1 MRILIVEDD
10 MLLGECLRDFLLDLS
25 HEKVQVCM
33 TAEAAQSAIR
43 EESFDCVFLDL
54 RLPDIDGLELLDRIR
69 IINPVLPVVMMSGYP
84 TTENAIEAM
93 RKGACDFLAKPF
105 NFKDLALTVER
116 VARERRLLLEN
127 LSLQLES
134 RARRHVEQLN
144 QELQEKVQEQA
155 KLFDIFKEIESIR
168 SSESLYHRIVSLASR
183 LTAAEKAGFFIL
195 SGETNTLMLI
205 SDHGFSEQQQTERIY
220 RLQND
225 LMESLRRPDLSH
237 VLMDAEMLQ
246 SEGQFKEL
254 LDHGGTLACW
264 PFRIRGQLFG
274 FLITCYN
281 GKSQLLSESDAN
293 LLDMLVKKAVLT
305 IENMALYENLVS
317 NFYGILKSL
326 VNALEAKDPYTR
338 HHSERVTTYAIAIAE
353 RLNCSAEQVESLRTV
368 GYLHDI
374 GKIGIADRIL
384 NKPASLTPEEYE
396 LIKRHPIIGESIVSE
411 LGLNAEQR
419 AIIRHHHERWDGK
432 GYPDGL
438 AGEEVPLLA
447 RIVAVADAFDSMT
460 SLRAY
465 RAGMRDAEAIEELRS
480 NLGRQFDP
488 RVVAAFLQGLPTI
501 GRS

>member
-1 MRILIVEDD
+1 
-10 MLLGECLRDFLLDLS
+10 
-25 HEKVQVCM
+25 
-33 TAEAAQSAIR
+33 
-43 EESFDCVFLDL
+43 
-54 RLPDIDGLELLDRIR
+54 
-69 IINPVLPVVMMSGYP
+69 
-84 TTENAIEAM
+84 
-93 RKGACDFLAKPF
+93 
-105 NFKDLALTVER
+105 
-116 VARERRLLLEN
+116 
-127 LSLQLES
+127 
-134 RARRHVEQLN
+134 
-144 QELQEKVQEQA
+144 
-155 KLFDIFKEIESIR
+155 
-168 SSESLYHRIVSLASR
+168 
-183 LTAAEKAGFFIL
+183 
-195 SGETNTLMLI
+195 
-205 SDHGFSEQQQTERIY
+205 
-220 RLQND
+220 
-225 LMESLRRPDLSH
+225 
-237 VLMDAEMLQ
+237 
-246 SEGQFKEL
+246 
-254 LDHGGTLACW
+254 
-264 PFRIRGQLFG
+264 
-274 FLITCYN
+274 
-281 GKSQLLSESDAN
+281 
-293 LLDMLVKKAVLT
+293 
-305 IENMALYENLVS
+305 
-317 NFYGILKSL
+317 

-465 RAGMRDAEAIEELRS
+465 RAGMRDADAIEELRS